1 MTKKC
6 QNCGHGIMDHYV
18 TQNRLGSCSRKTV
31 VCEHCNNTGIVRR
44 LEHFNRGLTSLTAT
58 VRRVCEHCKTYH
70 HRLTGGNWL
79 DYWAEGEELVNLA
92 DGTEAGS
99 RPIWTVRNILTVEQ
113 MKMVKKCKCKKF
125 VPFDTLTELK
135 RRVKVLS

>member
-1 MTKKC
+1 
-6 QNCGHGIMDHYV
+6 MDHYV
-18 TQNRLGSCSRKTV
+18 GHGSHANSNKTRLGICRKKTV

-58 VRRVCEHCKTYH
+58 IRRVCEHCKTYH

-79 DYWAEGEELVNLA
+79 DYWAEDGELVNL
-92 DGTEAGS
+92 
-99 RPIWTVRNILTVEQ
+99 
-113 MKMVKKCKCKKF
+113 KKCKCKKF